1 MHAPGARF
9 HFGAGA
15 VRSCARGLS
24 YRGTRDCPCVGRA
37 VSIRDPIRIRRG
49 AKPKQGRGATPSRVF
64 GASLPQPGPGA
75 GPRAP
80 TTTRDAARTKV
91 QCRVDTASRPDHIM
105 SRTAR

>member
-49 AKPKQGRGATPSRVF
+49 AKPKQGRGATPSIRR
-64 GASLPQPGPGA
+64 QPPAAWGPGA